1 MELNVKVDGKNIILI
16 LLAGGIGSRLGSKT
30 SKQMINI
37 DNMTVLE
44 KCICNFIDNLKNF
57 QILIVSNTKDLNKIK
72 DIANRYKLMKPVIG
86 GDNRHES
93 VYNAIKSLKN
103 TSPKFVL
110 VHDSARPIVTKK
122 VLQDLIN
129 NMNAINTCVI
139 PVLPLRDSIR
149 STINNEIFKIVDRKD
164 KVLVQTPQ
172 LCNYNEL
179 LKAHQNNTKFYED
192 ESSLFMS
199 KGINIMTVEGDPR
212 SLKITYENDFKLL
225 EPYLTNN
232 SKYITMIGNGFDIHR
247 FDLTKNNTKNFIK
260 LGGIKV
266 PHIRPLIGH
275 SDADVLLHAITDSI
289 LGVVNKGDIGK
300 IFPPSDMKWK
310 NSDSSIF
317 LKHASDLLQKENG
330 KINNIDAVIICEKPK
345 ILNYSQL
352 MQDNIAKILNIN
364 PKRISIKGKTSES
377 IGFIG
382 RQEGIAVMVNTSIK
396 INDNIFDD

>member
-1 MELNVKVDGKNIILI
+1 MELDLKVDGKNIILI
-16 LLAGGIGSRLGSKT
+16 LLAGGIGSRLGCKT

-37 DNMTVLE
+37 ANMTVLE
-44 KCICNFIDNLKNF
+44 KCICSFIDNLKNF
-57 QILIVSNTKDLNKIK
+57 KILIVSNTKDLNKIK
-72 DIANRYKLMKPVIG
+72 DIAYKYKLLKPVIG
-86 GDNRHES
+86 GDNRQES
-93 VYNAIKSLKN
+93 VYNAIKSLEN

-129 NMNAINTCVI
+129 NMNAKNTCVI

-149 STINNEIFKIVDRKD
+149 STINNQIDKMVDRKD
-164 KVLVQTPQ
+164 KVSVQTPQ

-179 LKAHQNNTKFYED
+179 LKAHQNNTKVYED

-225 EPYLTNN
+225 EPYLENN
-232 SKYITMIGNGFDIHR
+232 SKFITMIGNGFDIHR
-247 FDLTKNNTKNFIK
+247 FDLTKNNVENFIK
-260 LGGIKV
+260 LGGIKI
-266 PHIRPLIGH
+266 PHTRPLIGH

-300 IFPPSDMKWK
+300 FFPPSDMKWK

-317 LKHASDLLQKENG
+317 LRHASDLLNEGHG
-330 KINNIDAVIICEKPK
+330 KINNIDAIVICEKPK
-345 ILNYSQL
+345 ILDYS
-352 MQDNIAKILNIN
+352 
-364 PKRISIKGKTSES
+364 
-377 IGFIG
+377 
-382 RQEGIAVMVNTSIK
+382 
-396 INDNIFDD
+396 

>member
-1 MELNVKVDGKNIILI
+1 MELSLKVDGKNIILI
-16 LLAGGIGSRLGSKT
+16 LLAGGVGDRLGSKT
-30 SKQMINI
+30 SKQMVKI
-37 DNMTVLE
+37 DDMTVLE
-44 KCICNFIDNLKNF
+44 KCICNFIDNLKNIK
-57 QILIVSNTKDLNKIK
+57 ILIVSNNKDFSKIK
-72 DIANRYKLMKPVIG
+72 NIAHKYKLLEPIIG
-86 GDNRHES
+86 GKTRHES
-93 VYNAIKSLKN
+93 VYNALTFLKKDA
-103 TSPKFVL
+103 PEFVL

-122 VLQDLIN
+122 VLENLIES
-129 NMNAINTCVI
+129 INQNYTCVI
-139 PVLPLRDSIR
+139 PILPLNDSIR
-149 STINNEIFKIVDRKD
+149 RAYNDEIHNVVNRQD
-164 KVLVQTPQ
+164 KVIVQTPQ
-172 LCNYNEL
+172 LCNYKEL
-179 LKAHQNNTKFYED
+179 VKAHKNSVEIYED
-192 ESSLFMS
+192 ESSLLMS
-199 KGINIMTVEGDPR
+199 KGIKIMTVEGDPR

-330 KINNIDAVIICEKPK
+330 KINNIDAVVICEKPK